1 MIYFSSVPVRLD
13 SVDDQQYAALRQFKD
28 ECRKRGFVE
37 EYESLTEF
45 REKFA
50 RQLAQ
55 TVIRSFATGA
65 DEEVVPI
72 GTSRQRSVPD
82 LSDAARE
89 LLLEATKDGSG
100 TILCLNTMGGSYV
113 QTNGKSFTNP
123 GDARSEAL
131 GRGAVKE
138 LQALRLIEDR
148 SNKDEVFSVT
158 DAGYRVAELLD

>member
-1 MIYFSSVPVRLD
+1 M
-13 SVDDQQYAALRQFKD
+13 
-28 ECRKRGFVE
+28 E

-45 REKFA
+45 REKLA

-72 GTSRQRSVPD
+72 GTRRQRSVPD